1 LVGSFRGQLQLS
13 SFLLLY
19 WILELE
25 YQGMLSS
32 ILYAKW
38 WQGGGWCNNVTTCLQ
53 RMHTRLGSSKEMA
66 KQVAFSGI
74 LSDAPGYNPGNLNL
88 RTWLIDGGQ
97 MFPAMF

>member
-1 LVGSFRGQLQLS
+1 
-13 SFLLLY
+13 
-19 WILELE
+19 
-25 YQGMLSS
+25 
-32 ILYAKW
+32 
-38 WQGGGWCNNVTTCLQ
+38 
-53 RMHTRLGSSKEMA
+53 MHTRLGSSKEMA